1 MDNTRDW
8 QQFFENLT
16 EEEKYNVAALR
27 IIECTNGCIQWAFRR
42 KDPWALSVEET
53 RKAMKF
59 SMSCIN
65 SMEIPMGESTISFS
79 EPLVE
84 VFSEIRELYVRGA
97 KNADAESFDEF
108 QRISGIMV
116 NVLGEERIRSVHE
129 DLKQS
134 ITEIDPDKLTWGVQY
149 MLQFLG

>member
-1 MDNTRDW
+1 
-8 QQFFENLT
+8 
-16 EEEKYNVAALR
+16 
-27 IIECTNGCIQWAFRR
+27 
-42 KDPWALSVEET
+42 
-53 RKAMKF
+53 MKF